1 MNCLVLTSDFPNRYE
16 PWRGPF
22 HRRQF
27 QCLSALCGVTVIE
40 PLAWPR
46 MVQRPALAALPGKPE
61 RFLDG
66 ITAYHP
72 VFWYAP
78 IAGRRRLWRGGLAA
92 VRRALKLARPAM
104 FDVVLATFAY
114 PHGLMARGLA
124 GELGI
129 PYAVKVRGTDLHG
142 LPARGWRRDLT
153 AQALEAAAAVIPVSS
168 NLAAITRELGVPA
181 ERIHLLPNGVD
192 SKAFQVLARSEAR
205 RRLHEPEDGRLLLF
219 VGRLVPVK
227 AVDVLLRALAQ
238 HNAAAPGRGARLVL
252 VGEGP
257 LRRRLEALAGKLG
270 LAGCVRFL
278 GQRSQ
283 EEVAMWLNAADA
295 LVLSSHNEGCPNV
308 VLEALSCGT
317 PVVASRVGA
326 VPDLLDGS
334 CGVTC
339 EPGDA
344 AALADALGRAL
355 ETDWDR
361 AAIRAR
367 VEGMLWEK
375 NARRLHEILCS
386 VAAPSGT
393 LEERRN

>member
-1 MNCLVLTSDFPNRYE
+1 MNCLVLASDFPNRYE

-46 MVQRPALAALPGKPE
+46 MLRKPVLAALPGRPE
-61 RFLDG
+61 GFLDG

-72 VFWYAP
+72 ILWHTPVL
-78 IAGRRRLWRGGLAA
+78 GRRRLWRGGLSA
-92 VRRALKLARPAM
+92 VRRALKLARPAS

-114 PHGLMARGLA
+114 PHGLVARELA
-124 GELGI
+124 GQLGL
-129 PYAVKVRGTDLHG
+129 PYAIKVRGTDLHG
-142 LPARGWRRDLT
+142 LPAKGWRRDLT
-153 AQALEAAAAVIPVSS
+153 AQALEAAAAVVPVSS

-181 ERIHLLPNGVD
+181 EKVHLLPNGVD
-192 SKAFQVLARSEAR
+192 GAAFPVLPREEAR
-205 RRLHEPEDGRLLLF
+205 RRLHEPEYGRLLLF

-227 AVDVLLRALAQ
+227 GIDVLLRALAQ
-238 HNAAAPGRGARLVL
+238 HNAAAPGQGARLVL
-252 VGEGP
+252 AGEGP
-257 LRRRLEALAGKLG
+257 LRRRLEALAAELG
-270 LAGCVRFL
+270 LAQSVRFL
-278 GQRSQ
+278 GQRPP
-283 EEVAMWLNAADA
+283 EEVALWLNAADA

-308 VLEALSCGT
+308 VLEALSCGA

-344 AALADALGRAL
+344 AGLAEALGRAL
-355 ETDWDR
+355 QTDWDR

-367 VEGMLWEK
+367 VEGMSWEK
-375 NARRLHEILCS
+375 NARRLHEILRS
-386 VAAPSGT
+386 VVVP
-393 LEERRN
+393 